1 VGATEN
7 GIIEQLNKA
16 FDPEDRP
23 FTIEDGKVTFDTP
36 DGDTAWLFEYDGQVY
51 ASLFSYRDNSETWWA
66 DEREVGPYGDAVEA
80 VKHLAGWND

>member
-7 GIIEQLNKA
+7 GIIEQLNKV

-36 DGDTAWLFEYDGQVY
+36 NGDTAWLFEYNGQVY
-51 ASLFSYRDNSETWWA
+51 ATLFSYRENRETWWA
-66 DEREVGPYGDAVEA
+66 DESEVGPYADAVEA
-80 VKHLAGWND
+80 VEHLAGWHE